1 MIEIINKTDCCGCS
15 ACEQACP
22 KHCISL
28 LPDKEGFWYPQID
41 KSTCV
46 DCGLCEKVCPV
57 SNPKPERTPLHV
69 YAAVNKNEEIRA
81 KSASGGM
88 FTLIAQKVIEEGG
101 VVFGVKFDEQW
112 NVVFGYTETIEGLEA
127 FRRSKYVQ
135 AWVGESYKQ
144 AKHFLDAGRKVLFT
158 GVPCQVAA
166 LLLFLRKPYEN
177 LLTVDLL
184 CEGVPSP
191 QLWKRYLKE
200 EIARSAKK
208 FSFASSIPSVVSDG
222 GVRVTDVSFR
232 NKSNGWKK
240 YSFALSLAAVEDG
253 GDKNS
258 VSPFVVVDR
267 NSAYMQMMFRY
278 GDLRPI
284 CYECP
289 FKSCK
294 SQSDITIADY
304 WGITKLHP
312 EMDDDKGTS
321 MVFINTNKG
330 AEAFD
335 LSQTRYIETTYEES
349 WPFNN
354 VVTSSKKHP
363 KRDYFYE
370 HIDNQKSVIKF
381 INGIIFPPSYYAKRF
396 VKTCVKNVVRFVSG
410 EKGLDRLTAIKKRI
424 KF

>member
-1 MIEIINKTDCCGCS
+1 MIVIINKTDCCGCS

-28 LPDKEGFWYPQID
+28 IPDKEGFWYPQVE
-41 KSTCV
+41 KSVCIG
-46 DCGLCEKVCPV
+46 CGLCEKVCPV
-57 SNPKPERTPLHV
+57 LNPKPERTPLHV
-69 YAAVNKNEEIRA
+69 YAAINKNDEIRE

-88 FTLIAQKVIEEGG
+88 FTLIAQRVITEGG
-101 VVFGVKFDEQW
+101 VVFGVKFDEHW

-144 AKHFLDAGRKVLFT
+144 AKIFLDAGRKVLFT
-158 GVPCQVAA
+158 GVPCQIAA

-191 QLWKRYLKE
+191 KLWKRYLKE
-200 EIARSAKK
+200 EISRIAKK
-208 FSFASSIPSVVSDG
+208 FNFASIPSDISEGSVC
-222 GVRVTDVSFR
+222 VTDVSFR

-240 YSFALSLAAVEDG
+240 FSFSLSLAVVEDG

-258 VSPFVVVDR
+258 VPPFVVVDR

-304 WGITKLHP
+304 WGINKLHP

-321 MVFINTNKG
+321 MVFVNTNKG
-330 AEAFD
+330 AAAFD
-335 LSQTRYIETTYEES
+335 LSQTHYMETTYEES

-370 HIDNQKSVIKF
+370 HVDEQKSIIKF
-381 INGIIFPPSYYAKRF
+381 INGIIFPPSYHMKRF
-396 VKTCVKNVVRFVSG
+396 VKTCIMNVVRFVSG
-410 EKGLDRLTAIKKRI
+410 EKGLARLTAIKKQL
-424 KF
+424 KFY